1 MDTTL
6 SKLSTFGRDTRVYYK
21 GIRRGREEGF
31 GVSVF
36 GVSIFCIRH
45 FCILHSDLGYGLNP
59 DLELPSLGSGAAS
72 GQLEAIIGW
81 LRPHILCYLSP

>member
-6 SKLSTFGRDTRVYYK
+6 PKLSTFGRDTRAYCK

-36 GVSIFCIRH
+36 GVSVFCIRH

-59 DLELPSLGSGAAS
+59 DLELPSYRQAA
-72 GQLEAIIGW
+72 
-81 LRPHILCYLSP
+81 C